1 MGGWSPRGGS
11 PTFFDGFRLF
21 LYVPLGALRSPV
33 TSTPKK
39 KTSLRTLFQKL
50 MQYDALGNNLKCKN
64 QHPRHPPPPP
74 PPHPPPPHHH
84 AGLNH
89 QHSTS
94 ANLGQSSFRAN
105 ILAWV
110 MSFLAA
116 RPLCKWQMSSSRLGL
131 CSAFYGKYLPANP
144 MKQNQYTYRYIMY
157 YILSTYI
164 SIFKWKLIC
173 TKYHICL

>member
-1 MGGWSPRGGS
+1 
-11 PTFFDGFRLF
+11 
-21 LYVPLGALRSPV
+21 
-33 TSTPKK
+33 
-39 KTSLRTLFQKL
+39 

-64 QHPRHPPPPP
+64 QHPRHPPPP

-173 TKYHICL
+173 TKYHICICKYTPMEIYLIKETIKSWDCCQVAMFSCELDMTHHPLNRFMTK